1 MFIQLILRGE
11 DHLADVTLPGSGGA
25 PVFVV
30 LQILAPHDL
39 LLADGA
45 SHWTVMLRPG
55 LLVGDS
61 FRDTITN
68 IFINFK
74 LLIIGIMCFLQF

>member
-45 SHWTVMLRPG
+45 SHWAVMLRPV
-55 LLVGDS
+55 LLGGGEIVLE
-61 FRDTITN
+61 I
-68 IFINFK
+68 
-74 LLIIGIMCFLQF
+74 Q